1 MRRGARGAAA
11 AAAARGAAAAAA
23 ARGPRVAGAPLYA
36 AAAPA
41 PAPLTADDARRQL
54 RAGIEYEASRGFVN
68 AKGRAGGPH
77 ADFGAFLSAV
87 VARLGAGAE
96 VRRAAAAYANLA
108 AAERDALLR
117 RVRAELVEAAA
128 APAAAAAAPAPAAA
142 RAARAAPAAPHA
154 AEPLAAPPLPLA
166 AEPLAAPPPP
176 LAAPPTPPAQ
186 SAAPWAV
193 PTGDWASHAAA
204 PFAPPRGARPLAGVV
219 FDFETTGFFGP
230 KGAPHPVELAALGLV
245 TGRSFATLI
254 RPPAGARM
262 TPQAAEK
269 TGITDEVLAAAGLP
283 EFPEVYARLL
293 RFMEEEAAAAGA
305 GALPALIGHNIKK
318 FDVPI
323 LLAHAEASGLPPPRD
338 ARVIDTLLLVEPF
351 VPPGKGT
358 RKLST
363 LFEATGRKVEEE
375 HRALADVRMNVAVLH
390 WLLERGGAG
399 GLPLAEALALPLPSL
414 GDCGHVGDLMVG
426 GVAGAGAS
434 SGGAAAGGRRASAL
448 TPRAAFG
455 AVAGGVLE
463 ESALAAVAAD
473 DAALEALAAAGVDPY
488 ADDDPFSAAAWAAD
502 DPLALFEAEARA
514 AAATAAGGSTGAAAA
529 AAAARSEWAA
539 LVADPT
545 RTRCLLTTPVA
556 ELRGSGDRGFTSRM
570 AADLEAAG
578 LPTLAAALHNFPRG
592 YSAAAPGSLPEAG
605 EAAAAGE
612 QAVCLA
618 VALER
623 VAPKVGN
630 DFAVLNATLRVLPP
644 SALGLPAPPG
654 GEAAYAARAPR
665 LVISAFRRGRF
676 ARSAL
681 SHAEAALRKH
691 GAEFVVAAAVVPYT
705 PGRGGVP
712 MADAWEIKE
721 GTAEFIAAD
730 SERARALFAG
740 AAAPLGAPGGDADAE
755 AEAHIRVAYSARG
768 RLAPARVGALADKAL
783 RVLAAAA
790 GQWEDPLPEWL
801 RRRYALAGYLPAL
814 RALHAPR
821 SEGSYEAG
829 RRRLAFQEL
838 LVMQLKLL
846 LQRAALRAPRDG
858 EEAAAERGHAL
869 GDWRLAAA
877 GEAALPYALTGG
889 QRRALEAVE
898 AATAGG
904 APAMALLQGD
914 VGCGKTAVA
923 LLAALAAVGSGRQAA
938 VMAPTEVLAAQ
949 HFRTLTALLE
959 AMRAAGV
966 GAGDGTELGGLR
978 LPRAT
983 LLTGSTRR
991 AERAAALAGLA
1002 DGSVD
1007 LAVGTHALLSA
1018 PVAFARLGLAV
1029 IDEQHRFGVGQ
1040 RGALLAKAAP
1050 PPHVLSMSATP
1061 IPRSLALVAHGELA
1075 LVTIDELPPGR
1086 APVATRVVPDTAAAR
1101 AEVYARLREEIAAG
1115 GQAYI
1120 VCPVVGDGKAGA
1132 ATKAARGARAA
1143 AKKAAAAA
1151 AAGVEDFDAE
1161 LLALEAEAGGEEESA
1176 PSGEEAE
1183 RELRAVVGEL
1193 ERLEAE
1199 GVLERGQA
1207 AVLHGRLAPEE
1218 KAAALRAFTSGAT
1231 PVLISTTVVE
1241 VGVDVPAASLIVVE
1255 HADRFGLAQLHQLR
1269 GRVGRGGRP
1278 GSAFLVTDRA
1288 GPELERLQVLERT
1301 SSGFAVAEA
1310 DFAARG
1316 AGELLGRRQ
1325 SGRDALAALRAARL
1339 PGDAALLERAREA
1352 AALILARGRP
1362 DSWPRE
1368 LLAAVADP
1376 ALVDLDLAKLPAL

>member
-1 MRRGARGAAA
+1 MWTSLLVRRGARGAAA
-11 AAAARGAAAAAA
+11 T

-41 PAPLTADDARRQL
+41 PAPLTASDARRQL

-68 AKGRAGGPH
+68 AEGRAGGPH
-77 ADFGAFLSAV
+77 ADFGAFLSAA
-87 VARLGAGAE
+87 VARLGGGAE
-96 VRRAAAAYANLA
+96 VRRAAAAYATLA
-108 AAERDALLR
+108 AAERDTLLR
-117 RVRAELVEAAA
+117 RVCAELVDAAA
-128 APAAAAAAPAPAAA
+128 APAAAAAAPAPATA
-142 RAARAAPAAPHA
+142 RAARVAPAAPRA
-154 AEPLAAPPLPLA
+154 AEPLA

-176 LAAPPTPPAQ
+176 LAAPPAPPAQ
-186 SAAPWAV
+186 LAAPWAA

-230 KGAPHPVELAALGLV
+230 AGAPHPVELAALGLV
-245 TGRSFATLI
+245 TGRSFSTLI
-254 RPPAGARM
+254 RPPAGALM

-283 EFPEVYARLL
+283 EFAEVYARLL

-305 GALPALIGHNIKK
+305 GALPALIGHNINK
-318 FDVPI
+318 FDVPV
-323 LLAHAEASGLPPPRD
+323 LLAHAEAGGLPPPRD
-338 ARVIDTLLLVEPF
+338 ARVVDTLLLVEPF

-358 RKLST
+358 RKLSA

-375 HRALADVRMNVAVLH
+375 HRALADVRMNAAVLH

-414 GDCGHVGDLMVG
+414 GDCGYVGDAMVG
-426 GVAGAGAS
+426 GVAGVGAS
-434 SGGAAAGGRRASAL
+434 SGAAAGGRRASAL

-455 AVAGGVLE
+455 AGAGGALE

-488 ADDDPFSAAAWAAD
+488 TDDDPFSAAAWAAD

-514 AAATAAGGSTGAAAA
+514 AAGAAAGAATGAGAA

-539 LVADPT
+539 LVADPA
-545 RTRCLLTTPVA
+545 RTRCLLTTPVG
-556 ELRGSGDRGFTSRM
+556 ELRGAGDRGFTSRM

-578 LPTLAAALHNFPRG
+578 LPTLADALHNFPRG
-592 YSAAAPGSLPEAG
+592 YSAAAAGTLPEAG

-618 VALER
+618 VTLER

-630 DFAVLNATLRVLPP
+630 GFAVLNATLRVLPP

-665 LVISAFRRGRF
+665 LVVSAFRRGRF

-691 GAEFVVAAAVVPYT
+691 GAEFVVAAAVVPYA
-705 PGRGGVP
+705 PGRGGAP

-740 AAAPLGAPGGDADAE
+740 AATPLSAPGGNADAE
-755 AEAHIRVAYSARG
+755 ASAHIRVAYSARG
-768 RLAPARVGALADKAL
+768 RLAPARVGALTDKAL
-783 RVLAAAA
+783 RVLALAA

-821 SEGSYEAG
+821 SEAGYEAG

-858 EEAAAERGHAL
+858 EEADAEAAERGHAL

-889 QRRALEAVE
+889 QRRALEAVA

-904 APAMALLQGD
+904 APAMALIQGD

-949 HFRTLTALLE
+949 HFRTVTALVE

-966 GAGDGTELGGLR
+966 GSGDGTELGSLR
-978 LPRAT
+978 LPRVA
-983 LLTGSTRR
+983 LLTGSTKR

-1029 IDEQHRFGVGQ
+1029 IDEQHKFGVGQ
-1040 RGALLAKAAP
+1040 RGALLAKAVP

-1086 APVATRVVPDTAAAR
+1086 APVATRVVPDTPAAR

-1161 LLALEAEAGGEEESA
+1161 LLALEAEAEAEREGDA

-1199 GVLERGQA
+1199 GVLARGQA

-1288 GPELERLQVLERT
+1288 GPELERLRVLERT

-1352 AALILARGRP
+1352 AALLLARGGGRP
-1362 DSWPRE
+1362 DGWPRE

-1376 ALVDLDLAKLPAL
+1376 ALVDLDLAELPAL